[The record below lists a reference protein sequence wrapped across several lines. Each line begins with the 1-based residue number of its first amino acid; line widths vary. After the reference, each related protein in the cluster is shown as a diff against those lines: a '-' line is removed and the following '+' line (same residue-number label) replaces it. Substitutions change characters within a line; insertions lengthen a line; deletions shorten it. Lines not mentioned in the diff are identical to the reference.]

1 MDLGDIFFSSSVS
14 ILLPLATLTFMKPIF
29 RLTSIFKILEFGLY
43 FADVVS
49 DIQLAIFFY
58 LNCHYL
64 YCLFSSLTLLTSYV
78 TTVIFLFRRKLC
90 PDWKSAVIYPYFHFK
105 QLFRGVCNW
114 EKPEEMARN
123 RVFSHQITFIEATS
137 ESTLQLFFSVLVI
150 RQFGVCQ
157 TIQIASP
164 LLSIISLYLN
174 FVKRHI
180 LTLHEEEPQLF
191 SRNFGYSL
199 VYWLIP
205 TISVLGLFVFYCF
218 ETYTLFWPLLIIVFY
233 LHPIT
238 HVRDLCCQSKN
249 SSSMSNN
256 CCTIGILFCWSHL
269 LRKTKKYS
277 VIYIFSFVI
286 MIVVILLYF
295 LQVTPIT
302 SDQEN
307 ASTIIYFNFED
318 VVKVESDVNICNIT
332 ESNHRQSCKNFYV
345 NYLHGEGY
353 LFLWILGILPSI
365 QCFIMEV
372 LPSPVKSIFKPISY
386 DCFIRGPKLVMD
398 WLAGVCFMN
407 R

>member
-174 FVKRHI
+174 FAKRHI

-205 TISVLGLFVFYCF
+205 TISVLGS
-218 ETYTLFWPLLIIVFY
+218 E
-233 LHPIT
+233 
-238 HVRDLCCQSKN
+238 
-249 SSSMSNN
+249 
-256 CCTIGILFCWSHL
+256 
-269 LRKTKKYS
+269 
-277 VIYIFSFVI
+277 
-286 MIVVILLYF
+286 
-295 LQVTPIT
+295 
-302 SDQEN
+302 
-307 ASTIIYFNFED
+307 
-318 VVKVESDVNICNIT
+318 
-332 ESNHRQSCKNFYV
+332 
-345 NYLHGEGY
+345 
-353 LFLWILGILPSI
+353 
-365 QCFIMEV
+365 
-372 LPSPVKSIFKPISY
+372 
-386 DCFIRGPKLVMD
+386 
-398 WLAGVCFMN
+398 
-407 R
+407 